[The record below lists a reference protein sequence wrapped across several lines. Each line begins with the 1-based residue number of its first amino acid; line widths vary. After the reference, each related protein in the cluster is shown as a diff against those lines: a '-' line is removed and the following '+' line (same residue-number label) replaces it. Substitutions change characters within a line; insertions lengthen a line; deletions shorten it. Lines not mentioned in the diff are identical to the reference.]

1 VSVEKLLWPPHV
13 GPLGA
18 GRNDTNRCSFRQR
31 EQIMSD
37 RIETCKRKASE
48 CERVAL
54 LVTDEKLRKMYLEL
68 ARLWRD
74 MARQAE
80 DLDTRRGTG

>member
-1 VSVEKLLWPPHV
+1 
-13 GPLGA
+13 
-18 GRNDTNRCSFRQR
+18 
-31 EQIMSD
+31 MSD
-37 RIETCKRKASE
+37 RIETCKRKAAE

-74 MARQAE
+74 MARQAA
-80 DLDTRRGTG
+80 DLDSRRGIG